1 MNGVEHARS
10 RANVGSRLKK
20 NSLKLRARAPSG
32 HAGPARWEN
41 GAGRRR
47 VPERGVCVCVSSRT
61 RCLVTCA
68 RAQVTFPCADD
79 EFILDAAEENGYE
92 LSRAPAKESCK
103 KRAVSGVDDDDDDD
117 DP

>member
-1 MNGVEHARS
+1 M
-10 RANVGSRLKK
+10 
-20 NSLKLRARAPSG
+20 
-32 HAGPARWEN
+32 
-41 GAGRRR
+41 
-47 VPERGVCVCVSSRT
+47 
-61 RCLVTCA
+61 VTCA